1 MPARVVRAVVEAWQ
15 VELCQLLGLPSL
27 LLLTWCSCVTCALL
41 SVSWYHLPFLTLAQY
56 LTLPAALSLSL
67 SLSFYVSL
75 YCCAS
80 FYSCCLAFWLL
91 SIHCQQ
97 VSELGTRQ
105 PTKWAIGVPE
115 YTRKKETER
124 KGGERERE
132 RGVCVWCV
140 VWLFLLEIININ

>member
-1 MPARVVRAVVEAWQ
+1 MA
-15 VELCQLLGLPSL
+15 
-27 LLLTWCSCVTCALL
+27 SCTVATACTALAAAHLMIVCNLRTSL
-41 SVSWYHLPFLTLAQY
+41 SVSWYHLHFLALAQY
-56 LTLPAALSLSL
+56 LTLPLFPSLSLSL
-67 SLSFYVSL
+67 SLSVSF

-115 YTRKKETER
+115 YTREKEGDRQKKGR
-124 KGGERERE
+124 GEKD
-132 RGVCVWCV
+132 GHVWCV
-140 VWLFLLEIININ
+140 VWLFLLQIININ